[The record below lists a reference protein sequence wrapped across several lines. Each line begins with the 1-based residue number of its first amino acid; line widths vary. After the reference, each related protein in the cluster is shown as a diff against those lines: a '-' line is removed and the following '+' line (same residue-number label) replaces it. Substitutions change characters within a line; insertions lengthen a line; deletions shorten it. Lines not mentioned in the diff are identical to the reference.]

1 MKALITSF
9 INGLV
14 AYPLIASLLFSLTLG
29 SIMAHGQSET
39 QMPQPPRQIN
49 PKIDEKSALN
59 LVWQLPA
66 VQRKVREISTR
77 SNGKVRVRAMVDSKP
92 TAEAPYYT
100 VRIAENHADAI
111 RTIYWF
117 RVLVPSG
124 KIQVL
129 DIIRDQYV
137 PVEKW
142 QP

>member
-1 MKALITSF
+1 MAGF
-9 INGLV
+9 IKGLLAYPLV
-14 AYPLIASLLFSLTLG
+14 AYLLFSALHD
-29 SIMAHGQSET
+29 SYVAQGQSGT

-77 SNGKVRVRAMVDSKP
+77 SNGKVRVTAMVDSKP

-100 VRIAENHADAI
+100 VRIAESHADYI

-129 DIIRDQYV
+129 DIIRDEYV
-137 PVEKW
+137 PIERW

>member
-1 MKALITSF
+1 MASF

-14 AYPLIASLLFSLTLG
+14 AYPLIALSLFGFTLD
-29 SIMAHGQSET
+29 SIMAQRQSGT

-59 LVWQLPA
+59 LVWRLPA
-66 VQRKVREISTR
+66 VERKVREITTR
-77 SNGKVRVRAMVDSKP
+77 SNGKVRVTAMVDSKP

-100 VRIAENHADAI
+100 VRIAENHADYI

-129 DIIRDQYV
+129 DIIRDEYV
-137 PVEKW
+137 PIERW

>member
-1 MKALITSF
+1 MTSF

-14 AYPLIASLLFSLTLG
+14 SFPLIASLLFGWNFYSAQVPPT
-29 SIMAHGQSET
+29 
-39 QMPQPPRQIN
+39 PRQTN
-49 PKIDEKSALN
+49 RAIDEKSALN
-59 LVWQLPA
+59 SVWQLPA

-77 SNGKVRVRAMVDSKP
+77 SNGKVRLTAMVDSKP
-92 TAEAPYYT
+92 TAEAPYYA
-100 VRIAENHADAI
+100 VRIAENHADYI

-129 DIIRDQYV
+129 DIIRDEYV